1 MARYR
6 GGRAPEGAPHVDQR
20 LQGQA
25 PDFGRAAYID
35 VDAVIIGDVVI
46 GRGANIWPGAVLRG
60 DVERITVGAETS
72 VQDNVVVLIAIPD
85 TRPRIGQRAVV
96 GHGAILHGVTIG
108 DDALVGMG
116 AILLNGCII
125 GAQSI
130 VGAGALV
137 TQGKVF
143 PPRSMVLGAPATLVR
158 EVTDE
163 DLETVSELHAR
174 YYRRAQDLLEMGVG
188 ADLAAFREMHG

>member
-1 MARYR
+1 MSIRVYKDK
-6 GGRAPEGAPHVDQR
+6 P
-20 LQGQA
+20 

-46 GRGANIWPGAVLRG
+46 GRGANVWPGAVLRG
-60 DVERITVGAETS
+60 DVERIAIGAESS
-72 VQDNVVVLIAIPD
+72 VQDNVVVHCDPGY
-85 TRPRIGQRAVV
+85 PSSIGERVV
-96 GHGAILHGVTIG
+96 IGHGAILHGVTIG

-116 AILLNGCII
+116 AILLNGCVI
-125 GAQSI
+125 GAESI

-158 EVTDE
+158 EVTDD
-163 DLETVSELHAR
+163 DLETASQLCAR
-174 YYRRAQDLLEMGVG
+174 YYRRAQELLEMGVG
-188 ADLAAFREMHG
+188 ADLAAFRELHG

>member
-1 MARYR
+1 MSIRVYK
-6 GGRAPEGAPHVDQR
+6 DK
-20 LQGQA
+20 L

-72 VQDNVVVLIAIPD
+72 VQDNSVVHCDPGHP
-85 TRPRIGQRAVV
+85 TSIGARVVV
-96 GHGAILHGVTIG
+96 GHGVILHGATVG
-108 DDALVGMG
+108 DDALIGMG
-116 AILLNGCII
+116 SILLNGCVI

-137 TQGKVF
+137 TRGTVV
-143 PPRSMVLGAPATLVR
+143 PPRSMVLGSPAKVAR
-158 EVTDE
+158 EVTEE
-163 DLETVSELHAR
+163 DLEAAVQLHAR
-174 YYRRAQDLLEMGVG
+174 YLRRAQELLEIGVG
-188 ADLAAFREMHG
+188 ADLAAFRE

>member
-1 MARYR
+1 MSIRVYR
-6 GGRAPEGAPHVDQR
+6 DTSPN
-20 LQGQA
+20 
-25 PDFGRAAYID
+25 FGRAVYID
-35 VDAVIIGDVVI
+35 VDAVIIGDVVV

-72 VQDNVVVLIAIPD
+72 VQDNAVVHCDPD
-85 TRPRIGQRAVV
+85 YPTVIGERVVV

-116 AILLNGCII
+116 AIVLNGCVI

-130 VGAGALV
+130 VGAGSLV

-163 DLETVSELHAR
+163 DLETASELHAR
-174 YYRRAQDLLEMGVG
+174 YYRRAQELLEMGVG
-188 ADLAAFREMHG
+188 ADLAAFRELLS